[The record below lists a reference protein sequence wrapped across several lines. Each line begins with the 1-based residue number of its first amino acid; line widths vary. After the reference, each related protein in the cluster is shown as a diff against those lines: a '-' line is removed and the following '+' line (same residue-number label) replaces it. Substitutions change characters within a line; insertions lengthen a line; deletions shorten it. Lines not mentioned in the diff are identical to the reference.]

1 MRRLL
6 RLILGLVASALLA
19 VTASAQEAPD
29 PGQRIDLWEGGVPG
43 HEDRA
48 SIPEES
54 RDYWTKSINN
64 PSLRYFA
71 ASPDRR
77 TGAAVI
83 IMPGG
88 GHELLVTTTEGSDV
102 ARWFAERGV
111 DAFVLSYRLFR
122 QEGSPWTIT
131 DARQDGERA
140 VRLLRSRAEEFH
152 IDPERIGVMGFSAGG
167 ELAGRAAGTGRC
179 DRPAVVATR
188 FRHPRVSRPP
198 QSRKRDD
205 HGGLASAVTVR
216 SQRRRMLCAACRRYL
231 RCLPHC
237 RRLGGDAHV
246 CGGRAR
252 VQHGRGDA
260 LRLAAALAR
269 PDHRL
274 DDRPRA
280 AAAGRRGGRAL
291 IEDRQIERFRRTE
304 PDHVMRV
311 VGQIV
316 SA

>member
-1 MRRLL
+1 MQRLL

-29 PGQRIDLWEGGVPG
+29 PAQRIDLWEGGVPG

-64 PSLRYFA
+64 PSLRYFP
-71 ASPDRR
+71 ASPERR

-102 ARWFAERGV
+102 ARWYAERGV

-122 QEGSPWTIT
+122 QEGSPWSIT

-152 IDPERIGVMGFSAGG
+152 LDPTRIGVMGFSAGG
-167 ELAGRAAGTGRC
+167 ELARMTLLS
-179 DRPAVVATR
+179 PPVA
-188 FRHPRVSRPP
+188 PP
-198 QSRKRDD
+198 
-205 HGGLASAVTVR
+205 
-216 SQRRRMLCAACRRYL
+216 
-231 RCLPHC
+231 
-237 RRLGGDAHV
+237 
-246 CGGRAR
+246 
-252 VQHGRGDA
+252 GRGDA
-260 LRLAAALAR
+260 IDQMSSR
-269 PDHRL
+269 PDFGIL
-274 DDRPRA
+274 VFPGPLKGESETITADSPALLLSAANDDECCAQPVVDIFDAYRTA
-280 AAAGRRGGRAL
+280 GASVELHMYAAGGHAYNMGEATPFVSLRHWPDRITDWMTDRGLLLPAGA
-291 IEDRQIERFRRTE
+291 EAG
-304 PDHVMRV
+304 H
-311 VGQIV
+311 
-316 SA
+316 

>member
-167 ELAGRAAGTGRC
+167 ELARRSRRRDGAMRSTSCRRDSISASSCFPAPSKPQARRSRRTRLRC
-179 DRPAVVATR
+179 YC
-188 FRHPRVSRPP
+188 P
-198 QSRKRDD
+198 QPTTTN
-205 HGGLASAVTVR
+205 AVR
-216 SQRRRMLCAACRRYL
+216 SLSSISSMPTALQAPGWRCTCMRREGTRTTWARRRPSS
-231 RCLPHC
+231 RCSTGP
-237 RRLGGDAHV
+237 
-246 CGGRAR
+246 
-252 VQHGRGDA
+252 
-260 LRLAAALAR
+260 
-269 PDHRL
+269 
-274 DDRPRA
+274 
-280 AAAGRRGGRAL
+280 AGSPTG
-291 IEDRQIERFRRTE
+291 
-304 PDHVMRV
+304 
-311 VGQIV
+311 
-316 SA
+316 

>member
-1 MRRLL
+1 MQRLV
-6 RLILGLVASALLA
+6 RLMLGLVASALLA
-19 VTASAQEAPD
+19 VTASAQEAPN

-54 RDYWTKSINN
+54 RDYWTRSINN
-64 PSLRYFA
+64 PSLRYFP
-71 ASPDRR
+71 ASPERR

-122 QEGSPWTIT
+122 QEGSPWSIT

-167 ELAGRAAGTGRC
+167 ELARMTLLSPPVAPPGRTDAIDQLSSRPDFGILVFPGPLKGESETITADSPPLLLSAANDDECCAQPVVDVFDAYRAAGASVELHMYAAGGHAYNMGEATPFVSLRHWPDRITDWMTDRGLL
-179 DRPAVVATR
+179 RPA
-188 FRHPRVSRPP
+188 
-198 QSRKRDD
+198 
-205 HGGLASAVTVR
+205 SAET
-216 SQRRRMLCAACRRYL
+216 A
-231 RCLPHC
+231 P
-237 RRLGGDAHV
+237 
-246 CGGRAR
+246 
-252 VQHGRGDA
+252 
-260 LRLAAALAR
+260 
-269 PDHRL
+269 
-274 DDRPRA
+274 
-280 AAAGRRGGRAL
+280 
-291 IEDRQIERFRRTE
+291 
-304 PDHVMRV
+304 
-311 VGQIV
+311 
-316 SA
+316 